1 MKKVSHFEL
10 SFALH
15 HPLEV
20 TSQLARTQILLAAD
34 SGCLGLNEML
44 WPSEPSL
51 ASCGAGRGDFLSA
64 LLLLGAR
71 ASRERGRASKDI

>member
-20 TSQLARTQILLAAD
+20 TSQLARAQILLAAD
-34 SGCLGLNEML
+34 SGCLGLN
-44 WPSEPSL
+44 
-51 ASCGAGRGDFLSA
+51 
-64 LLLLGAR
+64 
-71 ASRERGRASKDI
+71 